1 MLTNLDL
8 FGPPSALAQHHS
20 TLAKQVARPRTEKP
34 RWHDDYTLP
43 LFEDLKAYL
52 TNPMLPIDAVPSEFR
67 TERLVYKE
75 RDEPSLLDEPE
86 GNIEV
91 DISERAERILLLDDD
106 ARIDAKEIKWQLFG
120 KPWVIAAG
128 YEWSREGIMLL
139 QNRLFWE
146 SMLDFTC
153 KGGELDKW
161 SSLKWVFKPAI
172 WKYYVWN
179 KRTERSFCL
188 DLHENDY
195 PFSYHLCSMAAGM
208 TDEEAIRE
216 GFRRNLAPE
225 LILAVERVCAQ

>member
-8 FGPPSALAQHHS
+8 FGPPSALPQYPA
-20 TLAKQVARPRTEKP
+20 PRRASKPRSDKP

-52 TNPMLPIDAVPSEFR
+52 TNPMLPIEAIPQDLRA
-67 TERLVYKE
+67 ERPAFKE
-75 RDEPSLLDEPE
+75 REEEPHSADDPE
-86 GNIEV
+86 GVIEV
-91 DISERAERILLLDDD
+91 DISERAERILLLDDE
-106 ARIDAKEIKWQLFG
+106 ARIDATEIKWQLFG
-120 KPWVIAAG
+120 KPWVTAAG
-128 YEWSREGIMLL
+128 FDWTREGIMLL

-153 KGGELDKW
+153 KGGEVDKW
-161 SSLKWVFKPAI
+161 SSLKWIFKPAI

-179 KRTERSFCL
+179 KRTQRSFSL

-195 PFSYHLCSMAAGM
+195 PFSFHLCSMAARM
-208 TDEEAIRE
+208 SDEEAIRD